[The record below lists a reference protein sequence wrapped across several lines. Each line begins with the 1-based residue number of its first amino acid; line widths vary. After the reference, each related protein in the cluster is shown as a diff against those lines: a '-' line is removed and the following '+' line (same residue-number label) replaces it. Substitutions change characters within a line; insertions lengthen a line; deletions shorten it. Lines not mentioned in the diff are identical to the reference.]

1 MTGRPRSA
9 GSPGPDPAHGGGG
22 VRLSTE
28 VAREILSA
36 VNGLSFG
43 SVEIVVHESRVVQ
56 IERRERVRLD
66 GDLAQQASKPPLRSP
81 FRPNQAEGPTSS

>member
-1 MTGRPRSA
+1 MTGQPPAAVPPR
-9 GSPGPDPAHGGGG
+9 PDPARNGEG

-66 GDLAQQASKPPLRSP
+66 GDPAQRTSKPPRRGH
-81 FRPNQAEGPTSS
+81 FKPNSSEDLTGG